1 MSSLIMET
9 SERESLL
16 RQIAEVEQQLARLQ
30 EQKEKAETAL
40 RSLRER
46 LAKDADDDPLHPSN
60 TSALP
65 VSATTALTRD
75 DKVALFLRLF
85 RGRDDVYPKL
95 WQNQNTGTK
104 GYSPACA
111 NEWVRG
117 VCDKSPG

>member
-30 EQKEKAETAL
+30 EQQEEAETAL

-46 LAKDADDDPLHPSN
+46 LGKDVDDDPLQPGNS
-60 TSALP
+60 SALP
-65 VSATTALTRD
+65 VSATTPLTRD

-85 RGRDDVYPKL
+85 RGR
-95 WQNQNTGTK
+95 N
-104 GYSPACA
+104 A
-111 NEWVRG
+111 E
-117 VCDKSPG
+117 